1 MPDPISR
8 SGGKPLT
15 SLWNDIRYAI
25 RGFRRTPLFTVIAVI
40 SLAFGIGANTAIF
53 SLLDQVML
61 RLLPV
66 KQPEQL
72 VLLTMRG
79 SHYGSNWGGNSISYP
94 MYSDFRDHN
103 QVFSG
108 MFCRFAFE
116 ASLGYGNRTERVGAE
131 LVSGSYFPVLG
142 VTAALGRTFTS
153 NDDRSPGGEPFAV
166 LSYSYWQTRFS
177 SDRNMIG
184 KTLVING
191 HDMTVIGVAQ
201 PGFDGVE
208 LGHTTKV
215 FIPIMMKAQMTPF
228 WDGMKDRRQR
238 WVNAFGRLKPGVS
251 IQQAKAS
258 LQPFM
263 HGMLEMEV
271 KEPAFRNASA
281 YTKQQ
286 FLKCWMDVL
295 PGSQG
300 RSYLRQQLATPLW
313 VLMGITGAVLL
324 LACANLANLLLARAT
339 TRERE
344 IAIRFAIGASRRRII
359 RQFLVESLL
368 LSALGA
374 AAGLL
379 VAVWADRLLLTA
391 YLPPDSIG
399 DLTISAVPDF
409 RILAFTFVTML
420 VTALIFGLVPALRGS
435 HANVAPTLKDQAGAV
450 PGGSN
455 VGFRKILVGVQV
467 TLSLLL
473 LIAAGLFLRTLTNL
487 RDLGPGFPA
496 ERLIGFN
503 LDPSVNGYS
512 GERAKIFYKTLTYD
526 LRSVPSVRSVGLAG
540 IRILE
545 DNEWDSSVTVEGY
558 SAKPGQTPEPFM
570 NSISPNYFATMGIP
584 IIMGRD
590 FTVKDVQRVK
600 HGPDKDDT
608 SPTTIMIN
616 EAFAR
621 KFFAGRN
628 PIGLHIGFGSDPG
641 TKTDMEVIGVVKDVK
656 YTNLR
661 DQIPVQAFV
670 PYLADEHVGGMT
682 VYLRTTA
689 DPRQIM
695 SIVRQKVR
703 HLDPNIPIYDMR
715 TTEQQLDLS
724 LRTERLVASLSTVFG
739 FLATLLAVIGLYG
752 VMAYTVARRTR
763 EIGIRMALG
772 ALQGNVIW
780 MVMREVLMVVAGG
793 VVIGI
798 PSAIGLSQLV
808 RSQLYGL
815 SPHDPMTLAAAALA
829 LTVVACLAGFV
840 PAYRASRVDPTRALR
855 YE

>member
-1 MPDPISR
+1 V
-8 SGGKPLT
+8 T

-25 RGFRRTPLFTVIAVI
+25 RGFRRTPLFTVVAVI

-61 RLLPV
+61 RLLSV
-66 KQPEQL
+66 KQPEEL
-72 VLLTMRG
+72 ALLTMRG
-79 SHYGSNWGGNSISYP
+79 SHYGSNWGMNAISYP

-108 MFCRFAFE
+108 MFCRFAFD
-116 ASLGYGNRTERVGAE
+116 ASLGYGNRTERAAAE

-142 VTAALGRTFTS
+142 VRAVLGRAFTP
-153 NDDRSPGGEPFAV
+153 NDDRTPAGEPYAV
-166 LSYSYWQTRFS
+166 LSYSFWQTRFS
-177 SDRNMIG
+177 ADRDVIG

-208 LGHTTKV
+208 LGHSAKV

-228 WDGMKDRRQR
+228 WDGLKDRRQR

-251 IQQAKAS
+251 LQRANAS

-263 HGMLEMEV
+263 HSMLEMEV

-300 RSYLRQQLATPLW
+300 HSYLREQLATPLW

-344 IAIRFAIGASRRRII
+344 IAIRFSIGASRRRIVG
-359 RQFLVESLL
+359 QFLVESLL
-368 LSALGA
+368 LSAIGA
-374 AAGLL
+374 AAGLF

-391 YLPPDSIG
+391 YLPPNSIG
-399 DLTISAVPDF
+399 DLIISAVPDL
-409 RILAFTFVTML
+409 RILTFTLTTMV
-420 VTALIFGLVPALRGS
+420 VTALMFGLVPALRGS
-435 HANVAPTLKDQAGAV
+435 RPDVAPTLKDQAGAV
-450 PGGSN
+450 LGGNN
-455 VGFRKILVGVQV
+455 VMFRKILVGVQV

-473 LIAAGLFLRTLTNL
+473 LIAAGLFLRTLDNL
-487 RDLGPGFPA
+487 RDLGPGFPP

-503 LDPSVNGYS
+503 LDPSLNGYN
-512 GERAKIFYKTLTYD
+512 GERAKIFYKTLTDD
-526 LRSVPSVRSVGLAG
+526 LQSIPGVRSVGLASM
-540 IRILE
+540 RILE

-570 NSISPNYFATMGIP
+570 NSVSPNYFATLGIP

-590 FTVKDVQRVK
+590 FTAKDVQRVK
-600 HGPDKDDT
+600 HGPDKDDW
-608 SPTTIMIN
+608 SPAKIMIN
-616 EAFAR
+616 ESFAR
-621 KFFAGRN
+621 KFFARRN

-641 TKTDMEVIGVVKDVK
+641 TKTDMEVIGVIKDVK
-656 YTNLR
+656 YTKLR

-670 PYLADEHVGGMT
+670 PYLSDEHVGAMT
-682 VYLRTTA
+682 VYLRTSA
-689 DPRQIM
+689 DPREIVSM
-695 SIVRQKVR
+695 VRQKVR
-703 HLDPNIPIYDMR
+703 HLDPNIPIYEMR

-772 ALQGNVIW
+772 AVQANVIW
-780 MVMREVLMVVAGG
+780 MVMREVITVVAGG
-793 VVIGI
+793 VAIGI
-798 PSAIGLSQLV
+798 PLAIGLSQLV

-815 SPHDPMTLAAAALA
+815 SPHDPITLAAAALVLA
-829 LTVVACLAGFV
+829 AVACLAGFV
-840 PAYRASRVDPTRALR
+840 PAFRASRIDPTQALR

>member
-1 MPDPISR
+1 MI
-8 SGGKPLT
+8 
-15 SLWNDIRYAI
+15 SLWNDLRYAL

-66 KQPEQL
+66 KQPQEL

-79 SHYGSNWGGNSISYP
+79 QHYGSNWGMNAISYP
-94 MYSDFRDHN
+94 MYRDFRDHN

-108 MFCRFAFE
+108 MFCRFPLE
-116 ASLGYGNRTERVGAE
+116 ASLGYGNRTERVAAE

-142 VTAALGRTFTS
+142 VKAVLGRTFTPD
-153 NDDRSPGGEPFAV
+153 DDRIPGGHPLAV
-166 LSYSYWQTRFS
+166 LSYGFWQTRFS
-177 SDRNMIG
+177 SDRAVIG

-191 HDMTVIGVAQ
+191 RNMTVIGVAQ

-228 WDGMKDRRQR
+228 WDGLKDRRQR
-238 WVNAFGRLKPGVS
+238 WVNAFGRLKPGIS
-251 IQQAKAS
+251 AQKAKAS

-263 HGMLEMEV
+263 HNMLEMEV

-281 YTKQQ
+281 YTRQQ
-286 FLKCWMDVL
+286 FLKCWIDVL
-295 PGSQG
+295 PGSKG
-300 RSYLRQQLATPLW
+300 KSYLRQQLSTPLW
-313 VLMGITGAVLL
+313 VLMGLTGVVLL

-339 TRERE
+339 ARERE

-368 LSALGA
+368 LSAFGA

-379 VAVWADRLLLTA
+379 VAVWADRLLLAA
-391 YLPPDSIG
+391 YLPAESAGQLALSAAPD
-399 DLTISAVPDF
+399 LRV
-409 RILAFTFVTML
+409 LAFTLATML
-420 VTALIFGLVPALRGS
+420 ATAVVFGLAPALRGS
-435 HANVAPTLKDQAGAV
+435 NGNVAPTLKDQAGSV
-450 PGGSN
+450 VGGSN
-455 VGFRKILVGVQV
+455 VAFRKVLVGIQV

-473 LIAAGLFLRTLTNL
+473 LIGAGLFLRTLTNL
-487 RDLGPGFPA
+487 RSLGPGFRA

-503 LDPSVNGYS
+503 LDPSLNGYTA
-512 GERAKIFYKTLTYD
+512 ERARFFYKTLTED
-526 LRSVPSVRSVGLAG
+526 LQGIPGVTSVGLASL
-540 IRILE
+540 RILE

-558 SAKPGQTPEPFM
+558 TAKPGQHPEPYM
-570 NSISPNYFATMGIP
+570 NSISPNYFATLGVP
-584 IIMGRD
+584 IVMGRD
-590 FTVKDVQRVK
+590 FTLKDVQRVK
-600 HGPDKDDT
+600 HASEPDNF
-608 SPTTIMIN
+608 SPTTVMIN
-616 EAFAR
+616 ESFAR

-641 TKTDMEVIGVVKDVK
+641 TKTDMEVIGVVKDIK

-661 DQIPVQAFV
+661 DEIPVQAFV
-670 PYLADEHVGGMT
+670 PYLADEHIGGMT
-682 VYLRTTA
+682 VYLRTSV
-689 DPRQIM
+689 DPHEIM

-703 HLDPNIPIYDMR
+703 RLDPSIPIYEMR

-780 MVMREVLMVVAGG
+780 MIMREVLAVLAAG

-798 PSAIGLSQLV
+798 PAAVGLSRLI

-815 SPHDPMTLAAAALA
+815 TPYDPGTLASATLVLAA
-829 LTVVACLAGFV
+829 VACLAGFI
-840 PAYRASRVDPTRALR
+840 PALRASRIDPTHALR

>member
-1 MPDPISR
+1 
-8 SGGKPLT
+8 LT

-25 RGFRRTPLFTVIAVI
+25 RGFRRAPLFTAIAVI
-40 SLAFGIGANTAIF
+40 SLAFGIGANTAVF

-66 KQPEQL
+66 KQPEEL

-79 SHYGSNWGGNSISYP
+79 SHYGSNWGMNAISYP

-108 MFCRFAFE
+108 MFCRFPLD
-116 ASLGYGNRTERVGAE
+116 ASLGYGNRTERVAAE

-142 VTAALGRTFTS
+142 VKAALGRTFTP
-153 NDDRSPGGEPFAV
+153 DDDHVPGGEPLAV
-166 LSYSYWQTRFS
+166 LSYSFWQARFS
-177 SDRNMIG
+177 SDRGIIG

-201 PGFDGVE
+201 LGFDGVE

-215 FIPIMMKAQMTPF
+215 FVPIMMKAQMTPF
-228 WDGMKDRRQR
+228 WDGLKDRRQR
-238 WVNAFGRLKPGVS
+238 WVNAFGRLKPGIS
-251 IQQAKAS
+251 AQQAEAS

-263 HGMLEMEV
+263 HSMLEMEA

-281 YTKQQ
+281 YTRQQ
-286 FLKCWMDVL
+286 FLKSWIDVL

-300 RSYLRQQLATPLW
+300 RSYLRQQLGTPLW

-359 RQFLVESLL
+359 RQFLIESLL
-368 LSALGA
+368 LSAFGA

-379 VAVWADRLLLTA
+379 VAVWADRLLLRA
-391 YLPPDSIG
+391 YLPPDSVG
-399 DLTISAVPDF
+399 DLTISATPDL
-409 RILAFTFVTML
+409 RVLGFTLITML
-420 VTALIFGLVPALRGS
+420 LTALIFGLVPALRGS
-435 HANVAPTLKDQAGAV
+435 HGDVAPTLKDQAGAV
-450 PGGSN
+450 LGGSN
-455 VGFRKILVGVQV
+455 VAFRKVLVGVQV

-487 RDLGPGFPA
+487 RNLGPGFPA

-503 LDPSVNGYS
+503 LDPSLNGYT
-512 GERAKIFYKTLTYD
+512 GERAKIFYKALTND
-526 LRSVPSVRSVGLAG
+526 LRSIPGIRSVGLASM
-540 IRILE
+540 RILE

-558 SAKPGQTPEPFM
+558 AAKPGQSPEPFM
-570 NSISPNYFATMGIP
+570 NSISPDYFATLGVP

-600 HGPDKDDT
+600 HGPDKDDW
-608 SPTTIMIN
+608 SPTTVIIN

-641 TKTDMEVIGVVKDVK
+641 TKTDMDVIGVVKDIK

-682 VYLRTTA
+682 VYLRTTV
-689 DPRQIM
+689 DPREIM

-703 HLDPNIPIYDMR
+703 RLDPSIPIYGMR
-715 TTEQQLDLS
+715 STEQQLDLS

-739 FLATLLAVIGLYG
+739 LLATLLAVIGLYG

-763 EIGIRMALG
+763 EIGVRMALG
-772 ALQGNVIW
+772 AVQGNVIW
-780 MVMREVLMVVAGG
+780 MVMREVLMVVAIG
-793 VVIGI
+793 VAVGI
-798 PSAIGLSQLV
+798 PAAIGLSLLV
-808 RSQLYGL
+808 RSQLYEL
-815 SPHDPMTLAAAALA
+815 SPHDPATLALAAFSLA
-829 LTVVACLAGFV
+829 VVACLAGFV
-840 PAYRASRVDPTRALR
+840 PAFRASRVDPTQALR